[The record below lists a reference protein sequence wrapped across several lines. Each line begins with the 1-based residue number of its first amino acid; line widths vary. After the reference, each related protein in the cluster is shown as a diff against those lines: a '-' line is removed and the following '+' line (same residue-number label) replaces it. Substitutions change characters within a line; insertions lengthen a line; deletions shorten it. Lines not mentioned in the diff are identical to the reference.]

1 MIPAASPLCPTL
13 QDEVFLRRA
22 LELAQDNVE
31 RGDGGP
37 FGAVIVKDGQI
48 IAEGWNRVILDK
60 DPSAHAEI
68 VAIRAACQLLRHYH
82 LEKCTLYASSEPC
95 PMCMAA
101 VYWAKVERVVFANS
115 RDRAASI
122 GFCDEELYCQLT
134 LPPEHRQ
141 IPALHLPLTG
151 AERPLQSW
159 LCSSTKTRY

>member
-1 MIPAASPLCPTL
+1 MVPAASPLCPPL

-22 LELAQDNVE
+22 LELAQSNVE

-37 FGAVIVKDGQI
+37 FGAVIVKDGRI
-48 IAEGWNRVILDK
+48 IAEGWNRVITDK

-68 VAIRAACQLLRHYH
+68 VAIRSACQLLQHYH
-82 LEKCTLYASSEPC
+82 LEGCTLYTSSEPC

-101 VYWAKVERVVFANS
+101 AYWARVERVVFANS
-115 RDRAASI
+115 RDQAASI

-141 IPALHLPLTG
+141 IPTLHIPLTG
-151 AERPLQSW
+151 ADHPLQSW
-159 LCSSTKTRY
+159 LCSDTKTHY